1 MLVLACTVFLLFVMP
16 GMIYGVGR
24 MIEANTDGRRR
35 TATARASGMDTS
47 GQLTNEASGSGD
59 REQTP
64 WFRRPMQPPFTRPKP
79 LE

>member
-16 GMIYGVGR
+16 GMLYGVGR

-35 TATARASGMDTS
+35 AAATRDTGSGS
-47 GQLTNEASGSGD
+47 SKQLTANGPGSGD

-64 WFRRPMQPPFTRPKP
+64 WFRRPMQPVFTKPK
-79 LE
+79 LFD

>member
-35 TATARASGMDTS
+35 AAAARDAGFDPSK
-47 GQLTNEASGSGD
+47 QLTADAAGSGD
-59 REQTP
+59 REQAP
-64 WFRRPMQPPFTRPKP
+64 WFRRPMQSTFTRPK
-79 LE
+79 LFE

>member
-16 GMIYGVGR
+16 GLIYGVGR

-35 TATARASGMDTS
+35 TMAARDTGMDMS
-47 GQLTNEASGSGD
+47 GQLTNEASGLVD

-64 WFRRPMQPPFTRPKP
+64 WFRRPMQPPFAQPK
-79 LE
+79 LFE